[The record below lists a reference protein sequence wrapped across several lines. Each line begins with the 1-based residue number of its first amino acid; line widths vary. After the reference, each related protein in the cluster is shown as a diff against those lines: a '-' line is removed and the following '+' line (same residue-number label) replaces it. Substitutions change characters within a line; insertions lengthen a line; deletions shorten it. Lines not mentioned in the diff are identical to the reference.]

1 MPKPC
6 CYILFSQK
14 LNRFYIGA
22 TADSLENR
30 IEKHLSKAFGNHV
43 FSAKAND
50 WQIFF
55 MIPCDT
61 FDHAVRVEQHIKRMK
76 SSVYIRNLAKYP
88 EMIEAILIKTAKP
101 IINS

>member
-22 TADSLENR
+22 TADSIENR
-30 IEKHLSKAFGNHV
+30 IEKHLDKTFGNQV

-50 WQIFF
+50 WQVFLT
-55 MIPCDT
+55 IPFDT
-61 FDHAVRVEQHIKRMK
+61 FDHAVRAEQHIKRMK
-76 SSVYIRNLAKYP
+76 SSVYVRNLAKYP
-88 EMIEAILIKTAKP
+88 EMVESLRFKTCKP
-101 IINS
+101 